1 MDALLIVLIIVAVLA
16 LILLTGIRI
25 VRPTHQGL
33 IERFGKYKHTADA
46 GFNYIIP
53 IIDRMVYVNITEQM
67 VDVARQTVITK
78 DKLNAEVDAL
88 VYYQIVDAKA
98 SAYNVDNHRSQ
109 LTSLARTTLRAV
121 IGKMTLTEANENRNE
136 INAQVE
142 AILSKETKSYGVNV
156 LRVEIQS
163 IDPPHDVQAAM
174 NEVVKSEQKKIAASD
189 IANALEIESDGKRR
203 ALIKEAEGFREA
215 QILKAQG
222 EASAIVTVAEAE
234 AEAIKKVSESSRTYF
249 IEGAVDYKK
258 LETAE
263 ASLKNNSKIII
274 DGNSSLVNV
283 ISDLAGLRPIEREG
297 YSAVAEKPTPIQQV
311 TKFTT
316 KKQN

>member
-1 MDALLIVLIIVAVLA
+1 MDALYIVLIVIAM
-16 LILLTGIRI
+16 LILFLLTGIRI

-33 IERFGKYKHTADA
+33 IERFGKYQRTTNA

-53 IIDRMVYVNITEQM
+53 VVDRMVYVNITEQM

-98 SAYNVDNHRSQ
+98 SAYNVDNHRIQ

-142 AILSKETKSYGVNV
+142 GILGKETKSYGVNV

-163 IDPPHDVQAAM
+163 IDPPHDVQMAM
-174 NEVVKSEQKKIAASD
+174 NEVVKAEQKKIAATD

-249 IEGAVDYKK
+249 KEGAVEYKR
-258 LETAE
+258 LETTE
-263 ASLKNNSKIII
+263 ASLKNNSKIVI

-283 ISDLAGLRPIEREG
+283 IGDLSGLRSMEREEKTII
-297 YSAVAEKPTPIQQV
+297 AEKPVIAME
-311 TKFTT
+311 TKSVV
-316 KKQN
+316 KKK

>member
-1 MDALLIVLIIVAVLA
+1 MDALYIVLIMVVV
-16 LILLTGIRI
+16 LILVLLIGIRI

-33 IERFGKYKHTADA
+33 IERFGKYQRTAIA

-98 SAYNVDNHRSQ
+98 SAYNVDNHRTQ

-136 INAQVE
+136 INTQVE

-163 IDPPHDVQAAM
+163 IDPPHDVQMAM
-174 NEVVKSEQKKIAASD
+174 NEVVKAEQKKIAAND

-249 IEGAVDYKK
+249 REGAVDYKK
-258 LETAE
+258 LETTE
-263 ASLKNNSKIII
+263 ASLRNNSKIII

-283 ISDLAGLRPIEREG
+283 IGDLAGL
-297 YSAVAEKPTPIQQV
+297 SAVKNEEKTVITEKPADFLE
-311 TKFTT
+311 TKPAA
-316 KKQN
+316 KKK

>member
-1 MDALLIVLIIVAVLA
+1 MDGIFIVLIIVAVLI
-16 LILLTGIRI
+16 LFLLTGIRI

-33 IERFGKYKHTADA
+33 IERFGKYQRTANA

-98 SAYNVDNHRSQ
+98 SAYNVDNHRIQ

-142 AILSKETKSYGVNV
+142 GILSKETKSYGVNV

-163 IDPPHDVQAAM
+163 IDPPHDVQMAM
-174 NEVVKSEQKKIAASD
+174 NEVVKAEQKKIAAND
-189 IANALEIESDGKRR
+189 VANALEIESDGKRR
-203 ALIKEAEGFREA
+203 AQIKEAEGYKEA
-215 QILKAQG
+215 RILKAQG

-234 AEAIKKVSESSRTYF
+234 AEAIKKVSESSRAYF
-249 IEGAVDYKK
+249 KEGAVDYKR
-258 LETAE
+258 LETTE
-263 ASLKNNSKIII
+263 ASIKNNSKIII

-283 ISDLAGLRPIEREG
+283 IGDLSGLRPVEHEEKT
-297 YSAVAEKPTPIQQV
+297 VVVEKPTSVIETRPIV
-311 TKFTT
+311 
-316 KKQN
+316 KKK

>member
-1 MDALLIVLIIVAVLA
+1 MDALYIVLIMVVV
-16 LILLTGIRI
+16 LILVLLIGIRI

-33 IERFGKYKHTADA
+33 IERFGKYQRTAIA

-98 SAYNVDNHRSQ
+98 SAYNVDNHRTQ

-136 INAQVE
+136 INTQVE

-163 IDPPHDVQAAM
+163 IDPPHDVQMAM
-174 NEVVKSEQKKIAASD
+174 NEVVKAEQKKIAAND

-249 IEGAVDYKK
+249 REGAVDYKK
-258 LETAE
+258 LETTE
-263 ASLKNNSKIII
+263 ASLRNNSKIII

-283 ISDLAGLRPIEREG
+283 IGDLAGL
-297 YSAVAEKPTPIQQV
+297 SAVKNEEKTVITEKPADLLE
-311 TKFTT
+311 TKPAA
-316 KKQN
+316 KKK